1 MFSHVMVGATNIE
14 ESRKFYD
21 AIMPTLIKKWYTIDS
36 AQVLKKV
43 KKMGGGKP
51 GVPHKLKGIM
61 RYLYFHKGN
70 IFIITEPINGEDAAH
85 GNGSTLGFQADSPE
99 IVNAWHKA
107 GLDNGGTAIEDPP
120 GIRGQGDLSFYL
132 AYLADPSGNKICAM
146 HNIQA

>member
-21 AIMPTLIKKWYTIDS
+21 AIMQAI
-36 AQVLKKV
+36 
-43 KKMGGGKP
+43 GGKT
-51 GVPHKLKGIM
+51 GIPHKLKGIM
-61 RYLYFHKGN
+61 RYMYFHKGN
-70 IFIITEPINGEDAAH
+70 IFIITEPINGEGATH

-99 IVNAWHKA
+99 IVNSWHKA

-132 AYLADPSGNKICAM
+132 AYLSDPSGNKICAM

>member
-21 AIMPTLIKKWYTIDS
+21 AIMPTI
-36 AQVLKKV
+36 
-43 KKMGGGKP
+43 GGKP

-107 GLDNGGTAIEDPP
+107 GLDNGGTAIED
-120 GIRGQGDLSFYL
+120 GQHSFKDSPDKGQKEIIKLLTTLSTVQKFQTW
-132 AYLADPSGNKICAM
+132 
-146 HNIQA
+146 H

>member
-21 AIMPTLIKKWYTIDS
+21 AIMPTI
-36 AQVLKKV
+36 
-43 KKMGGGKP
+43 GGKP

-61 RYLYFHKGN
+61 RYLYFLKGN

-99 IVNAWHKA
+99 IVSAWHKA
-107 GLDNGGTAIEDPP
+107 GLDNGGIAIEDPP

-132 AYLADPSGNKICAM
+132 AYLADTSGNKICAM